1 MKIFKL
7 EDAKEAPKTG
17 FILKTLAEIHLSQAV
32 STVGFFRPDVP
43 PNGTLRNHYHENL
56 TEFMI
61 FLNPTKIKI
70 GSKIFDLAAGD
81 LAVIPPGEAHE
92 VLAGPEGTMPIVIKL
107 PNNPED
113 TKYPG

>member
-1 MKIFKL
+1 MKIYKL
-7 EDAKEAPKTG
+7 KDAQEAPKTG
-17 FILKTLAEIHLSQAV
+17 FILKTLAEIKLHQNV
-32 STVGFFRPDVP
+32 SSVGFFRPDVP
-43 PNGTLRNHYHENL
+43 ANGTLRNHYHENL

-61 FLNPTKIKI
+61 FLHPTKIKI
-70 GSKIFDLAAGD
+70 GSEVFELAPGD
-81 LAVIPPGEAHE
+81 LAVIPPGEGHE

>member
-1 MKIFKL
+1 
-7 EDAKEAPKTG
+7 
-17 FILKTLAEIHLSQAV
+17 
-32 STVGFFRPDVP
+32 
-43 PNGTLRNHYHENL
+43 L

-70 GSKIFDLAAGD
+70 GSEIFDLAPGD

-92 VLAGPEGTMPIVIKL
+92 VLTGPEGTMPIVIKL